1 MTNEIY
7 TLSFAKIMFPK
18 IIGRYI
24 EDHPNCTAGKQAVHG
39 AESDVNITFL
49 INT

>member
-1 MTNEIY
+1 MTNDIY

-24 EDHPNCTAGKQAVHG
+24 EDHPNCTVGKQAVHG

>member
-1 MTNEIY
+1 MKYI
-7 TLSFAKIMFPK
+7 LFFFFAKIMFPK

-24 EDHPNCTAGKQAVHG
+24 EDHPNCTVGKQAVHG